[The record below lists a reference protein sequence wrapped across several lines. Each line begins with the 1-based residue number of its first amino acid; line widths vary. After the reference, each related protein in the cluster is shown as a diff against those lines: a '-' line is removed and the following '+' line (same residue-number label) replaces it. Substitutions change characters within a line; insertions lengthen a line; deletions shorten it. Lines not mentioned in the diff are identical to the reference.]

1 MGFPLPWV
9 SVFLRACVVN
19 MLSFLNVV
27 AMSRCWGVVIPVGVI
42 SCIFREKL
50 SVSSSVASAVGLG
63 SLREASEA
71 PKSPWWFGQKGFG
84 FTPVG
89 VMV

>member
-1 MGFPLPWV
+1 MV
-9 SVFLRACVVN
+9 Y

-27 AMSRCWGVVIPVGVI
+27 AMSMCGGIVIPVGVI

-71 PKSPWWFGQKGFG
+71 PKIPWRFGQKGFG

-89 VMV
+89 VRV